1 MSEYI
6 MSFNRTSGKMIKYS
20 STSQAEAQGIT
31 EYTVIE
37 ADSYQQ
43 AKTELLDRYKQTNQE
58 DE

>member
-1 MSEYI
+1 